1 MDGPATE
8 TQQGSVGSF
17 VAAPARVLGGI
28 DCACIVIG
36 AIIGVGIFFTPSK
49 IAALTDGPD
58 AAMLAWAIGGAI
70 ALCGALSFAD
80 LGGRYHS
87 SGAQY
92 EILRDAYGPMP
103 AFLFVFCNA
112 TAVQPGA
119 IGIIAVICGEN
130 LAVAAG
136 VRLEGGGLVLAVAT
150 ALVFLVTLAN
160 IVGVKW
166 GSRIQN
172 LTVYAKVLTLLA
184 VTGIA
189 VFAGSRAGVLDAA
202 DGGAAAIEATKQGA
216 PRGWVGVLSALTPAL
231 FAYGGWQ
238 HALWIS
244 GEVKDARKTLPR
256 AIIGGVVLV
265 VTVYLLANWAY
276 LHLLGH
282 AGVAASKTLAA
293 DAVAVVFPDWGRRAI
308 AAAVALS
315 SFGVLNAQL
324 LSGPRLIYGMATD
337 GRFFKVFGRLSAK
350 FATPVAAIL
359 LLTITALV
367 LLFAAG
373 GKDAVDRLISGVVF
387 VDTVFFALTGLA
399 LLVFRRR
406 ANRARDRAR
415 GDSVKNESV
424 PAIDPGLRKAP
435 DPASQSEGKVPG
447 FRVPG
452 YPVVPLLFVVAE
464 IGVLIGAAADPG
476 ARVSILIAGGW
487 ILVAGALYA
496 AVFRRRGMV

>member
-1 MDGPATE
+1 MSD
-8 TQQGSVGSF
+8 
-17 VAAPARVLGGI
+17 APASHPVRVLGGI
-28 DCACIVIG
+28 DSACIVIG

-70 ALCGALSFAD
+70 ALCGALSFAE
-80 LGGRYHS
+80 LGGMYHS

-119 IGIIAVICGEN
+119 IGIIAVICAEN

-136 VRLEGGGLVLAVAT
+136 LKLESGGLVLTVAT
-150 ALVFLVTLAN
+150 SLVFLVTLAN

-172 LTVYAKVLTLLA
+172 FTVYAKVLTLLA

-189 VFAGSRAGVLDAA
+189 VFAGSHAGADAV
-202 DGGAAAIEATKQGA
+202 EVSKPATS
-216 PRGWVGVLSALTPAL
+216 RGWIGVMSALTPAL

-244 GEVKDARKTLPR
+244 GEVKNARKTLPR
-256 AIIGGVVLV
+256 AIVGGVLLV
-265 VTVYLLANWAY
+265 VLVYLLANWAY

-282 AGVAASKTLAA
+282 AGVATSKTLAA
-293 DAVAVVFPDWGRRAI
+293 DAVAVVFPEWGRRAI

-337 GRFFKVFGRLSAK
+337 GRFFKVFGRLSTK
-350 FATPVAAIL
+350 FATPVPAIL
-359 LLTITALV
+359 LLTLAALL

-406 ANRARDRAR
+406 QTQAQRA
-415 GDSVKNESV
+415 E
-424 PAIDPGLRKAP
+424 LR
-435 DPASQSEGKVPG
+435 

-452 YPVVPLLFVVAE
+452 YPIVPLLFVLAE
-464 IGVLIGAAADPG
+464 LGVLVGAAADPG

-487 ILVAGALYA
+487 IVVAAALYVV
-496 AVFRRRGMV
+496 VFRVRPDESRHSASL

>member
-1 MDGPATE
+1 MNDPAQASGPAPDLRSE
-8 TQQGSVGSF
+8 TLATQPV
-17 VAAPARVLGGI
+17 RVLGGV
-28 DCACIVIG
+28 DCACVVIG
-36 AIIGVGIFFTPSK
+36 AIIGVGIFFTPSR
-49 IAALTDGPD
+49 IAALTDSSG

-70 ALCGALSFAD
+70 ALCGALSFAE

-92 EILRDAYGPMP
+92 EILRDAYGPMW

-119 IGIIAVICGEN
+119 IGIIAVICAEN
-130 LAVAAG
+130 LAVAVGHPIGKDDGTLA
-136 VRLEGGGLVLAVAT
+136 LVLAT

-189 VFAGSRAGVLDAA
+189 VFAGSRTSAGDVDAA
-202 DGGAAAIEATKQGA
+202 TVGAAAV
-216 PRGWVGVLSALTPAL
+216 PSRGWIGIPSALTPAL

-244 GEVKDARKTLPR
+244 GEVKQAKKTLPR

-276 LHLLGH
+276 LQLLGH
-282 AGVAASKTLAA
+282 AGVASSKTLAA

-337 GRFFKVFGRLSAK
+337 GRFFKVFGRLSAR

-373 GKDAVDRLISGVVF
+373 GKDAVDKLTSGVVF
-387 VDTVFFALTGLA
+387 VDTIFFALTGLA

-406 ANRARDRAR
+406 QKKSGAR
-415 GDSVKNESV
+415 
-424 PAIDPGLRKAP
+424 
-435 DPASQSEGKVPG
+435 SEAGEAG
-447 FRVPG
+447 FQVPG

-476 ARVSILIAGGW
+476 ARVSIVIAGGW
-487 ILVAGALYA
+487 IVVA
-496 AVFRRRGMV
+496 AVLYGGVFHRRARV